1 MTWKIRDLLLSD
13 YGIDVGVRRESTAPC
28 IDDHRYYHPERCTHD
43 TPLRCPALLWR
54 NCRERRR
61 ELLKGKWSDSRTNG
75 RRSIET
81 DVRCAECG
89 RYLTARTVRRG
100 MTICWACYKRRLG
113 KRPYKKKGGE
123 GSKSSSKAGPPR
135 P

>member
-1 MTWKIRDLLLSD
+1 MILLRESWKDLLVRAVQQTTDAVAFARAWLSWEPHA
-13 YGIDVGVRRESTAPC
+13 GQQ
-28 IDDHRYYHPERCTHD
+28 
-43 TPLRCPALLWR
+43 
-54 NCRERRR
+54 
-61 ELLKGKWSDSRTNG
+61 WSDSRTNG